1 MRINFKKNYFTKIIS
16 FIVFAI
22 FTFCILLYLP
32 CDIYNFPSFKKFSG
46 EFLYNPY
53 KGSCAAWQKTN
64 FHAHAIAW
72 DGITNGDQPAQT
84 ILDLYKQKGYA
95 YSCISNYENVANED
109 DELQSINVYEHG
121 YNIGKV
127 HQLVIMPQKVCYTD
141 FPFFQSANTKQ
152 FIINKLSASAKAV
165 ALPHPMVK
173 NGYSNNDLKKLSGY
187 NLIEVLN
194 HAGNATC
201 KWDIALSAGKPVW
214 IVGDDDTH
222 DAFDMSQTFN
232 NWTMIDCNH
241 QNKDLLVENLI
252 NGNAYAVNGKN
263 AVNDNRLINLKV
275 NGIHVSIQLQNNADS
290 IQLVGQNGIKRK
302 TFFNTS
308 KADYTF
314 LNNDTYIRAVVYNKA
329 TTMFLNPVIRFD
341 GNTKPQNIFTATIY
355 PAGTILYRSFLI
367 VCWMFL
373 YIYFNRR
380 SAAQLLSLL
389 KKIPSLNRKAPKLG
403 LEV

>member
-1 MRINFKKNYFTKIIS
+1 M
-16 FIVFAI
+16 
-22 FTFCILLYLP
+22 P
-32 CDIYNFPSFKKFSG
+32 CDIYNFPSSKKFSG

-53 KGSCAAWQKTN
+53 AASCAAWQETN

-72 DGITNGDQPAQT
+72 NGITNGKQTAQT

-95 YSCISNYENVANED
+95 YSCISNYENIANED
-109 DELQSINVYEHG
+109 AESGSINVYEHG
-121 YNIGKV
+121 YNIRKI
-127 HQLVIMPQKVCYTD
+127 HQLAIMPQKVCYTD
-141 FPFFQSANTKQ
+141 FPLFQSASTKQ

-173 NGYSNNDLKKLSGY
+173 DGYSDNDLKKLSGY

-194 HAGNATC
+194 HAGNAAC
-201 KWDIALSAGKPVW
+201 KWDVALSAGKPVW
-214 IVGDDDTH
+214 IIGDDDTH
-222 DAFDMSQTFN
+222 DVFDTSETFH
-232 NWTMIDCNH
+232 NWTMIDCNQ
-241 QNKDLLVENLI
+241 QNKDSLVENLI
-252 NGNAYAVNGKN
+252 NGNAYAVNGN
-263 AVNDNRLINLKV
+263 DAVNDNKLINLKA
-275 NGIHVSIQLQNNADS
+275 NCMHVSMQLQNNADS

-302 TFFNTS
+302 TFFNTN

-341 GNTKPQNIFTATIY
+341 GKTKPQNIFMASINSANTIF
-355 PAGTILYRSFLI
+355 YRSFLI
-367 VCWMFL
+367 ICWLFL
-373 YIYFNRR
+373 SIYFYRR

-389 KKIPSLNRKAPKLG
+389 KKIPLLNRKFPKLG